1 MFGGDSLAVEAFD
14 DRSVSPVDPNDKYS
28 IFRSYEKK
36 RTTSSNQLSIEP
48 ITSSSE
54 SSLASKGG
62 LLLGNEAAKSEQNSV
77 YGDFKAGGV
86 SESSGGWA
94 DFQSVVSS
102 AAPTFV
108 EFASEQQQS
117 HVGASILSEAPSM
130 PINSDDDFGSFQ
142 TTEANNTALNISS
155 NMAEVQSTSAIIG
168 SNKFPSSPF
177 DSACFSSQQ
186 HGSASIDLAS
196 FQKSNQAHVPVSSLP
211 QSTAPDFKADFGEFA
226 SVPKS
231 SQDSAFNVINPPF
244 SADISSFSSSSGLSN
259 QDGFAEFRSTN
270 VNTSTGSISI
280 FPSIDIT
287 ANLSQN
293 TPTSNSF
300 RTEPSSNDNS
310 KSMASLTADDLQ
322 STEVNASLEEIVN
335 RMDESWDDFTSF
347 TPVPGNEAKN
357 FKKPGALA
365 ISGSQSNSI
374 STSKKDMKHDI
385 FGTFG
390 TSASS
395 NENTKFR
402 EIGKSGS
409 SDSKESEI
417 LSAFGTQ
424 DFSDNTKDKGTPNI
438 DLSKFSA
445 LSVSYE
451 FEPMQKLQEQ
461 ELMKEGNAKMLQQKS
476 AGMPKMIPNPMAFDI
491 MPQKHTTTAMT
502 FDNFSEA
509 EVNQD
514 EFADFSSHT
523 SAQTNP
529 TLKDTFNS
537 NSQVSG
543 IFPSSS
549 TAPTATVID
558 DDFADFTSSEVHA
571 TDIFQSTSQ
580 EKFSEFGQDRGSILG
595 PDLPQS
601 TDASG
606 QGLFSADDTVGGSRP
621 SDVKTAYFGAFSE
634 LEVNNSQLPADYSA
648 GLSKEVSSAAADNK
662 KELNIK
668 AFADFGSTE
677 SSEVFTFGK
686 LVSAT
691 DSQNE
696 AVQSQ
701 RSYPENF
708 SDFDAFKSKQQV
720 DPVALSF
727 AQDRA
732 FTSQPNK
739 AINSADQLGNFAA
752 SFNAGRV
759 DEIVTSQQ
767 QQQLQHLQHH
777 FQQQQQPKEQQ
788 QEFAKPRLTSNSS
801 QENFFVEPA
810 LEAEDRYKALTGVL
824 EVRSNIIVGL

>member
-36 RTTSSNQLSIEP
+36 RTTSSNQLTLEP

-54 SSLASKGG
+54 SSSASKGG
-62 LLLGNEAAKSEQNSV
+62 LLLGNEAAKSEENSA
-77 YGDFKAGGV
+77 YGGFKAGGV
-86 SESSGGWA
+86 SESTEGWA

-108 EFASEQQQS
+108 EFASEQQRS
-117 HVGASILSEAPSM
+117 HVGGSILSEASSV
-130 PINSDDDFGSFQ
+130 PINSDDNFGSFQ
-142 TTEANNTALNISS
+142 TTGANNTAPNMSS
-155 NMAEVQSTSAIIG
+155 NIAGAQSSSANIG
-168 SNKFPSSPF
+168 SNKLPSYPV
-177 DSACFSSQQ
+177 DSSCFSSQQ
-186 HGSASIDLAS
+186 HGSTRIDFAS
-196 FQKSNQAHVPVSSLP
+196 FQKSNQAPVPVSSVS

-231 SQDSAFNVINPPF
+231 SQDSAFNVTNPPF
-244 SADISSFSSSSGLSN
+244 SIGISSFSASSGLSN
-259 QDGFAEFRSTN
+259 RDGFAEFPSTN
-270 VNTSTGSISI
+270 VNSSTGSIGI
-280 FPSIDIT
+280 FPSTDVT

-300 RTEPSSNDNS
+300 RTELSA
-310 KSMASLTADDLQ
+310 SMVSQTTDDLK

-347 TPVPGNEAKN
+347 TPVPGNETKSSKN
-357 FKKPGALA
+357 PGALA
-365 ISGSQSNSI
+365 ISGSHSNAI
-374 STSKKDMKHDI
+374 STSKKGMKNDS
-385 FGTFG
+385 FGAFV

-395 NENTKFR
+395 NENQKFR

-424 DFSDNTKDKGTPNI
+424 DFSDNTKDKGTNI
-438 DLSKFSA
+438 DLSTFSA
-445 LSVSYE
+445 LSVSDK

-461 ELMKEGNAKMLQQKS
+461 ELMNEDGAKALQRKS
-476 AGMPKMIPNPMAFDI
+476 VGTPKMVPNPMAFDI
-491 MPQKHTTTAMT
+491 MLQKQTTTAMT
-502 FDNFSEA
+502 FDINSETD
-509 EVNQD
+509 VNQD

-543 IFPSSS
+543 TFPSSS
-549 TAPTATVID
+549 TAPTAAEVD
-558 DDFADFTSSEVHA
+558 DDFADFTSSDVHA
-571 TDIFQSTSQ
+571 TDSFQSASQ
-580 EKFSEFGQDRGSILG
+580 YKFSEFGQERRGIVGS
-595 PDLPQS
+595 DLTQS
-601 TDASG
+601 TGASG
-606 QGLFSADDTVGGSRP
+606 QGLFSVDDTVGGSRP
-621 SDVKTAYFGAFSE
+621 SAVKTAYFEAFSG
-634 LEVNNSQLPADYSA
+634 LEVNNSQLPADYSV
-648 GLSKEVSSAAADNK
+648 GLSKEVSSVAADNR
-662 KELNIK
+662 KEVK
-668 AFADFGSTE
+668 AFANFGSNE
-677 SSEVFTFGK
+677 SSEEFTFGK
-686 LVSAT
+686 PVSAT
-691 DSQNE
+691 DLQNE

-701 RSYPENF
+701 RSYPDNF
-708 SDFDAFKSKQQV
+708 GDFDAFKSKQQE
-720 DPVALSF
+720 DRVASSF

-739 AINSADQLGNFAA
+739 AINSANQLGNFAA

-759 DEIVTSQQ
+759 DDIVTSQQ
-767 QQQLQHLQHH
+767 QQQLQHLQQHH
-777 FQQQQQPKEQQ
+777 QQQQQQQEQR
-788 QEFAKPRLTSNSS
+788 QEFAKPRLTSKSS

-824 EVRSNIIVGL
+824 EVRSYIIVGL